1 MARYYATAI
10 LTLYLLTDTE
20 LIMKPKFKQAVR
32 EAQALLPDTTY
43 ICHAYEELAY
53 NYPVCGYSA
62 LHDDLYRYLTNIFR
76 GCSIEVGYGCSIG
89 MGDDSATVF
98 HAVSLSTAE
107 WRNKF
112 LRYELTRYV
121 AHLYSTGVPPDTAR
135 GLIYRR
141 IKNWIKKNH
150 ATWEAQ
156 NV

>member
-1 MARYYATAI
+1 
-10 LTLYLLTDTE
+10 
-20 LIMKPKFKQAVR
+20 MKPKFKQAVR

-62 LHDDLYRYLTNIFR
+62 LHDGLYRYLANIFHGR
-76 GCSIEVGYGCSIG
+76 SIEDRYGFSIG
-89 MGDDSATVF
+89 MVGNPAAAF